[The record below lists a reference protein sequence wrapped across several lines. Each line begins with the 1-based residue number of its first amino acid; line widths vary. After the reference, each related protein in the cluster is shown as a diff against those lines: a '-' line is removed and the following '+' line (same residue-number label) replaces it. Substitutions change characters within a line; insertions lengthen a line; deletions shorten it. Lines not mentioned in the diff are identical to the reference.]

1 MKRIMKVK
9 VMSNLLILLPILFIS
24 LLHGIT
30 KPVFLGYLNFKFCNH
45 SILLSYKYSLLN
57 FAVFCYFR
65 IGKEFAKYCTEC
77 MLLSDTALC
86 TLSNSYVCG
95 TVLKCL
101 CKCVKS
107 C

>member
-1 MKRIMKVK
+1 MKHPVF
-9 VMSNLLILLPILFIS
+9 VSP
-24 LLHGIT
+24 LHGIT
-30 KPVFLGYLNFKFCNH
+30 KPVFPGYLNFKFCNH
-45 SILLSYKYSLLN
+45 YILLSYNKYSVFN

-77 MLLSDTALC
+77 MLLSDTAIC
-86 TLSNSYVCG
+86 ALSDSCMCA
-95 TVLKCL
+95 TVSKCL